1 MAKRGSRLHSGEEA
15 ESMETHGMAAVGD
28 MPARDR
34 EFEALLRRAA
44 NFQNTDCGGCKLR
57 GEAT

>member
-1 MAKRGSRLHSGEEA
+1 MAKRGSRLHGGEEA
-15 ESMETHGMAAVGD
+15 ESMETQGMAAVGD

-44 NFQNTDCGGCKLR
+44 NFQNTDCGCKLR
-57 GEAT
+57 GEAN